1 MKEMWCVLS
10 DAEGQILRENKYR
23 MITMECS
30 SNWLIASVDAIE
42 WNVKST
48 DIDVVRQYC
57 KS

>member
-42 WNVKST
+42 WNVKS
-48 DIDVVRQYC
+48 Y
-57 KS
+57 